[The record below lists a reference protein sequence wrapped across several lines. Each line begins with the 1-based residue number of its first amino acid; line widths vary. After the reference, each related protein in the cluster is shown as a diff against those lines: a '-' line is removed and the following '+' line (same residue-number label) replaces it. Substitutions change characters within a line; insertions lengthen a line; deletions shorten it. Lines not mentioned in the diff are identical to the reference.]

1 MSEANRPTAIP
12 QPPQRR
18 RWSGALKLAIAAI
31 FLFLTG
37 GPAVI
42 AQYEENA
49 ASYWRQERQR
59 MQRQV
64 ATKRPA
70 ARSVEQRPTRLIRGA
85 APKKGFTRVVPE
97 GEKPPVEATPGT
109 ETPNTE
115 TPVTADKPAT
125 PVPAT
130 DPAATPAQP
139 TQQAA
144 RPPTA
149 AQTAPAVRIAV
160 LGDNIA
166 QQLARGLELAYAETP
181 QIAIVKQTRDSS
193 GLVNTRFYD
202 WADAAKKLLADGEKI
217 DIAVMMLGSNDAQE
231 IQDGR
236 ERHRVRSEGWTKIY
250 KARIEA
256 VASLFR
262 EKKIPLVWVGMPI
275 MRGERLAGEM
285 LAFNELY
292 REAVQ
297 RAGGFYVDVWEGF
310 ADDRNRF
317 TLFGPDV
324 NGQVVKLRTGDGVH
338 FTPPGTRKLAYFLES
353 PLKRYIDERRPRTDP
368 VIAALT
374 PPAQQAAPSTPA
386 PVAAQPA
393 TPKADIPKADAPQT
407 GPATKPDVAAP
418 QPAPPVVA
426 SLPQPEIPKPIAV
439 PERPAAG
446 PVVRLTQPDMASD
459 GELATS
465 RRRQNAAPVLSALA
479 QRRLVEGAPIEA
491 QTGRADD
498 FSWPRR

>member
-1 MSEANRPTAIP
+1 MSEAISQATESRVPE
-12 QPPQRR
+12 RR
-18 RWSGALKLAIAAI
+18 RWTAVLKLGIAAM

-42 AQYEENA
+42 AQYDDSA

-59 MQRQV
+59 MQRAQPA

-70 ARSVEQRPTRLIRGA
+70 ARTVEQRPTRLIRGA

-97 GEKPPVEATPGT
+97 VARSPGP
-109 ETPNTE
+109 E
-115 TPVTADKPAT
+115 
-125 PVPAT
+125 
-130 DPAATPAQP
+130 DPANQT
-139 TQQAA
+139 
-144 RPPTA
+144 PPTA
-149 AQTAPAVRIAV
+149 AAPAQTGAAPGPAATTAVPAGTPATPSAQQVARPAPQSGAPMVRILV
-160 LGDNIA
+160 MGDNIA

-181 QIAIVKQTRDSS
+181 QIAVIRQARDSS
-193 GLVNTRFYD
+193 GLVNTRFFD
-202 WADAAKKLLADGEKI
+202 WAEAAKKLLSEGEKI
-217 DIAVMMLGSNDAQE
+217 DVAVMMLGSNDAQE

-256 VASLFR
+256 IAAQFR
-262 EKKIPLVWVGMPI
+262 EKKIPLIWVGMPI

-285 LAFNELY
+285 LAFNELF

-297 RAGGFYVDVWEGF
+297 RAGGTYVDVWEGF

-353 PLKRYIDERRPRTDP
+353 PLKRFVDDRRPRTDP

-374 PPAQQAAPSTPA
+374 PPAGPSTALPATQSQQVPAAQIAPKPALDSEASPA
-386 PVAAQPA
+386 PPAVAALP
-393 TPKADIPKADAPQT
+393 
-407 GPATKPDVAAP
+407 P
-418 QPAPPVVA
+418 QPAV
-426 SLPQPEIPKPIAV
+426 PQPLSA

-446 PVVRLTQPDMASD
+446 PVVRLTQPEIAAD

-465 RRRQNAAPVLSALA
+465 RRRKNAVPVLSALA